1 MFSLRLLAMAQK
13 CRNNASWSIHH
24 VLIPH
29 TASGLRSYIVMAL
42 GLDSSIPQ
50 NMTEL
55 FVHIWPTGS
64 TSMSNNNLTSHPNV
78 NVFNDDMN
86 ICSMVC
92 FDVRLNFDP
101 FNKVIVAIFSS
112 NIYT

>member
-42 GLDSSIPQ
+42 GLGSTMPQ

-64 TSMSNNNLTSHPNV
+64 TSMSNNNSTSHPNV

-86 ICSMVC
+86 TCSMVC
-92 FDVRLNFDP
+92 FDV
-101 FNKVIVAIFSS
+101 
-112 NIYT
+112 